1 MRHPPRRTQSTKH
14 AAPVALDASPP
25 GKALALDIQ
34 GVSKHFRHK
43 GKSTMA
49 LDNVD
54 LHVEPGEFICLLG
67 PSGCGKSTLLN
78 IVAGFMKADSGTV
91 LSQGTPVTKP
101 GADRCVL
108 FQQPT
113 LYSWMTTKQNVMFGP
128 KMTGMDKS
136 AAAERAAELLDIVGL
151 GAFQNHYPHQ
161 LSGGMRHRVAY
172 ARALINKPNI
182 LLLDE
187 PFAALDAITRASMQN
202 FLLELWQQERT
213 TILFVTHDVEEA
225 CLLADRVCIMS
236 ARPGRVHAIS
246 TVDIPRPRT
255 QATVESP
262 AFIENR
268 RALRTT
274 LEETLGQ
281 QEAVVQ

>member
-1 MRHPPRRTQSTKH
+1 MRHLPRRAQPAEHAVAPASDALHPGST
-14 AAPVALDASPP
+14 
-25 GKALALDIQ
+25 LALDIQ
-34 GVSKHFRHK
+34 GVTKHFRHK
-43 GKSTMA
+43 GKSTLA

-54 LHVEPGEFICLLG
+54 LNVEPGEFICLLG

-78 IVAGFMKADSGTV
+78 IVAGFMKADSGTI
-91 LSQGTPVTKP
+91 LSRGIPVTKP
-101 GADRCVL
+101 GVDRCVL

-128 KMTGMDKS
+128 KMTGVGKADAS
-136 AAAERAAELLDIVGL
+136 ERAADLLETVGL
-151 GAFQNHYPHQ
+151 GNFQNHYPHQ

-202 FLLELWQQERT
+202 FLLELWQQERA

-225 CLLADRVCIMS
+225 CLLADRVCVMS
-236 ARPGRVHAIS
+236 ASPGRVHAIS

-255 QATVESP
+255 QATAESA

-274 LEETLGQ
+274 LEGALA
-281 QEAVVQ
+281 QESVVQ